1 VKIWEVASG
10 RLLHTLSV
18 HSSVYSVAF
27 SPDGRLLAS
36 GSDDKTVKIWEVA
49 SGRLL
54 RTRSGHSSYVKS
66 VAFSPDGR
74 LLVSEAGDGTIVWDV
89 ASGTPAKLSPAQVT
103 AVRSDTTMD
112 GRLKANISGKQIAI
126 VDVPSA
132 RLLHTLSGHNKYVY
146 SVAFSPDGR
155 LLASEARDGTI
166 VWDVASG
173 SRANL
178 APDKVRILRP
188 DITPDGRLKANI
200 INEEQI
206 AVFDVPSGR
215 LLHTLSG
222 HSSTVYSVAFSPD
235 GRLLAS
241 GSDDN
246 VKIWEVASGRLL
258 HTLSGHGDR
267 VRSVAFSPD
276 GRLLASGS
284 DDRTVKIWGPA

>member
-1 VKIWEVASG
+1 VVSA
-10 RLLHTLSV
+10 RLLHTLSG
-18 HSSVYSVAF
+18 HNRYVY
-27 SPDGRLLAS
+27 
-36 GSDDKTVKIWEVA
+36 
-49 SGRLL
+49 
-54 RTRSGHSSYVKS
+54 S

-74 LLVSEAGDGTIVWDV
+74 LLVSEAGDGTMVWDV

-132 RLLHTLSGHNKYVY
+132 RLLHTLSGHNRY
-146 SVAFSPDGR
+146 
-155 LLASEARDGTI
+155 
-166 VWDVASG
+166 
-173 SRANL
+173 
-178 APDKVRILRP
+178 
-188 DITPDGRLKANI
+188 
-200 INEEQI
+200 
-206 AVFDVPSGR
+206 
-215 LLHTLSG
+215 
-222 HSSTVYSVAFSPD
+222 VYSVAFSPD

-246 VKIWEVASGRLL
+246 KVKIWEVASGRLL

-284 DDRTVKIWGPA
+284 DDYTVKIWGPA